1 MSNVET
7 YYEELEH
14 TADWTARVWGEDV
27 SALFEHAAMALFE
40 LQGAD
45 LAAEPSVEDQITCDG
60 IDLET
65 LLVAWLNELLFASE
79 MAGALFTRFQ
89 VHIAQ
94 AEAGTDG
101 DEPEWRLRSQVQGVP
116 GRGHLAHVKAVTYYN
131 LSVDQ
136 TAAGWEA
143 TVTFDT

>member
-1 MSNVET
+1 MSKIEPT
-7 YYEELEH
+7 YEELEH
-14 TADWTARVWGEDV
+14 TADWAVRVWGEELN
-27 SALFEHAAMALFE
+27 ALFEHAAAAMFE

-45 LAAEPSVEDQITCDG
+45 MAAEPSVEEDIRCNG

-79 MAGALFTRFQ
+79 MADALFTRFA
-89 VHIAQ
+89 VRVAL
-94 AEAGTDG
+94 TDP
-101 DEPEWRLRSQVQGVP
+101 EPDGVEPQWRLQAHVQGVA

-131 LSVDQ
+131 LSVKQ
-136 TAAGWEA
+136 TPDRWEA